1 MTMKMTRL
9 YPFILLI
16 MLCAPALTLQSCRQ
30 KEEKKELTEQE
41 KERLRLRKAA
51 GERLGEMLNAREL
64 DHALLYIDTLNRQF
78 PNDPQFSFGEGWVH
92 EMRGDSVRARR
103 AYTRSLEIYD
113 SLIAVRHDVGD
124 MVNRA
129 FLVQILYGMEAYDR
143 ALDEILPYCSDERD
157 SMGIEYSK
165 GIEFKTG
172 ELSF

>member
-1 MTMKMTRL
+1 MREMTRL
-9 YPFILLI
+9 YPFILL
-16 MLCAPALTLQSCRQ
+16 LLLSVPALTLQSCKQ

-41 KERLRLRKAA
+41 KERRRMRDAA
-51 GERLGEMLNAREL
+51 GMRLGEMLNAREL
-64 DHALLYIDTLNRQF
+64 DHALRYIDTLHRLY
-78 PNDPQFSFGEGWVH
+78 PNDPQFSFGEGWIY
-92 EMRGDSVRARR
+92 EMQGDSLRSRR

-113 SLIAVRHDVGD
+113 SLIAVRHDIGD
-124 MVNRA
+124 MANRA

-165 GIEFKTG
+165 GIEFKTK